1 MSDFLP
7 NDQVDYDK
15 LAAWAESEDG
25 LSASNNTLPADD
37 LKEDSNLAKAQR
49 LIRRVGRP
57 GLNDGDESA
66 SGEPSTTIQVR
77 VSSDLSRRFTLYKT
91 RHNLSTSSA
100 MRRILD
106 EALPSS

>member
-1 MSDFLP
+1 MSEFLP

-25 LSASNNTLPADD
+25 LSTGNNTLPADN

-77 VSSDLSRRFTLYKT
+77 VSSGLSRRLALFKT

-100 MRRILD
+100 VRRILD

>member
-1 MSDFLP
+1 MSHDH
-7 NDQVDYDK
+7 VDYDK

-25 LSASNNTLPADD
+25 LSASNNTQPADN
-37 LKEDSNLAKAQR
+37 LEEDSNLAKTQR

-57 GLNDGDESA
+57 SLNDGDESA
-66 SGEPSTTIQVR
+66 SDEPSTTLQFR
-77 VSSDLSRRFTLYKT
+77 VSSDLSRRFTLFKT
-91 RHNLSTSSA
+91 RNKLSTSTA

>member
-1 MSDFLP
+1 MPHDH
-7 NDQVDYDK
+7 VDYDK

-25 LSASNNTLPADD
+25 LSASNNAQPADN
-37 LKEDSNLAKAQR
+37 LEEDSNLAKAQR

-66 SGEPSTTIQVR
+66 SGEPSTTLQVR
-77 VSSDLSRRFTLYKT
+77 VSSDLSRRLTIFKT
-91 RHNLSTSSA
+91 RHNLSTSNA

>member
-1 MSDFLP
+1 MQY
-7 NDQVDYDK
+7 DQVDFDK

-57 GLNDGDESA
+57 GLNDGDEAA

-77 VSSDLSRRFTLYKT
+77 VSSDLSRRFTLFKT
-91 RHNLSTSSA
+91 RNKLSTSSA
-100 MRRILD
+100 VRHILD